1 MKKVTFCIGILFIF
15 LFIAPSAFAADVPGV
30 TDNEVVIG
38 ITQPLSGPA
47 ALWGNTAL
55 GGKAWSDYVNDQG
68 GIHGRKIKVL
78 LKDDGYNPAR
88 ALANLQE
95 MKGKVFAVNQLLGTA
110 VVHTCRD
117 FFPDNKIPLINAYG
131 NTRMFADYPKDK
143 LRYIF
148 VAYTDYEDEADFLT
162 KWAFKNLG
170 SRKFALFYQNDDYGK
185 LGWSGVAKALV
196 DLGGKAE
203 LVGAVPYEVTERA
216 LGAHALK
223 LKESGADTLL
233 IYPTPTHGALILKE
247 AAKIGYRPRVLASFP
262 LGDPIMFKVAGPL
275 WEGVYPASVAHVGLP
290 GFDPEA
296 NQAFDILKKYNPKLA
311 GAGFFGLFGAGSMMH
326 LVEGL
331 KRAGRDLT
339 VEKLIRAME
348 SIRNWKA
355 QGGGAPATY
364 GPNRHHGLNGTRL
377 TKAEKGKLIPVT
389 DFIIHQPWF

>member
-1 MKKVTFCIGILFIF
+1 
-15 LFIAPSAFAADVPGV
+15 
-30 TDNEVVIG
+30 
-38 ITQPLSGPA
+38 
-47 ALWGNTAL
+47 
-55 GGKAWSDYVNDQG
+55 
-68 GIHGRKIKVL
+68 
-78 LKDDGYNPAR
+78 
-88 ALANLQE
+88 
-95 MKGKVFAVNQLLGTA
+95 
-110 VVHTCRD
+110 
-117 FFPDNKIPLINAYG
+117 
-131 NTRMFADYPKDK
+131 
-143 LRYIF
+143 
-148 VAYTDYEDEADFLT
+148 
-162 KWAFKNLG
+162 
-170 SRKFALFYQNDDYGK
+170 
-185 LGWSGVAKALV
+185 
-196 DLGGKAE
+196 
-203 LVGAVPYEVTERA
+203 
-216 LGAHALK
+216 
-223 LKESGADTLL
+223 
-233 IYPTPTHGALILKE
+233 
-247 AAKIGYRPRVLASFP
+247 
-262 LGDPIMFKVAGPL
+262 MFKVAGPL